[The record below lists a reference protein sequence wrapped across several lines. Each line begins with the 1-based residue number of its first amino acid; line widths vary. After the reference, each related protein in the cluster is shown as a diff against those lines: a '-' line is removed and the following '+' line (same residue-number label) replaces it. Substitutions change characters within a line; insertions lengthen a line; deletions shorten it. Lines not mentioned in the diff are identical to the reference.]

1 MTRSKWKINFFEFNN
16 KQFNKK
22 LKIDRYLTKKSGIL
36 IHNGNSTQEIQI
48 NSMMNSRTLGEFVL
62 NKKII
67 KHSKNLL
74 RSTKKVKKNRKTLK
88 LINRIKFLN

>member
-22 LKIDRYLTKKSGIL
+22 LKIDKYLTKNSEVL
-36 IHNGNSTQEIQI
+36 LHNGNSKQEIQI
-48 NSMMNSRTLGEFVL
+48 SPVMNSRTLGEFIL

-67 KHSKNLL
+67 KHSKSLL
-74 RSTKKVKKNRKTLK
+74 KNAKKIKKSKKSLK